1 MAEEDST
8 LIPGERAETSTGRRL
23 DNNPILKRGAVAM
36 SIVAFAAFALWSMR
50 GQNKPVE
57 GAQPERVVIRQTSD
71 FEPVKEPVQP
81 VTTPIEVQLP
91 TPVVTEQEP
100 TGDDKLLD
108 AARRAPVIAYG
119 GEKAPQRHRQ
129 NPDEGT
135 NTSSHYLPL
144 DANPGTLGSQ
154 GENEDQRFNRMLTP
168 TQLQGSRAGTLGN
181 RDFIVAMGTSIPCVL
196 ETALSSDQPGFASCV
211 INRDVL
217 SDNGRVVLMEK
228 GTQIVGEYR
237 GGLRRGQKRLFVLWN
252 RAKTPTGV
260 IITLASPATDA
271 LGRAGMDG
279 YVDTHWWER
288 FGSAILLSIVGDAA
302 SYANSRLQEGDV
314 EAQNT
319 TSAGQ
324 QAAAIAVEQS
334 INIPPTLLKHQGEV
348 VSIFVARDLHFSSV
362 YRLRVA
368 EPRNR
373 IYDRAVLGDFTPHID
388 TRHEIGVRK

>member
-1 MAEEDST
+1 MAEEEST
-8 LIPGERAETSTGRRL
+8 QIPGERAETSAGGRL
-23 DNNPILKRGAVAM
+23 DNNPILKRGAVAFA
-36 SIVAFAAFALWSMR
+36 IVVFVAFALWSMR
-50 GQNKPVE
+50 GQDKPSD

-71 FEPVKEPVQP
+71 FEPAKEPQP
-81 VTTPIEVQLP
+81 VATPPQVQLP
-91 TPVVTEQEP
+91 TPVAAERAP
-100 TGDDKLLD
+100 TDGDKLLD

-119 GEKAPQRHRQ
+119 GEKSPATRRQ
-129 NPDEGT
+129 DQGEASDQASN
-135 NTSSHYLPL
+135 YVPL
-144 DANPGTLGSQ
+144 GANPGGFASQ
-154 GENEDQRFNRMLTP
+154 GENEDQRFDRLLTP

-196 ETALSSDQPGFASCV
+196 ETALSSDQPGFTSCV

-237 GGLRRGQKRLFVLWN
+237 GGIRRGQKRLFVLWN
-252 RAKTPTGV
+252 RAKTPKGV

-271 LGRAGMDG
+271 LGRAGIGG

-288 FGSAILLSIVGDAA
+288 FGSAMLLSIVGDAS
-302 SYANSRLQEGDV
+302 SYASSRLQDSDV
-314 EAQNT
+314 DAQNT

-334 INIPPTLLKHQGEV
+334 INIPPTLMKHQGEL
-348 VSIFVARDLHFSSV
+348 VSIFIARDLDFSTV
-362 YRLRVA
+362 YRLRVT

-373 IYDRAVLGDFTPHID
+373 IYDRAALGDFSPSSKLVT
-388 TRHEIGVRK
+388 K

>member
-1 MAEEDST
+1 MAEEDNT
-8 LIPGERAETSTGRRL
+8 RIPGERAETSTGHRL
-23 DNNPILKRGAVAM
+23 ENNPILKRGAVAM
-36 SIVAFAAFALWSMR
+36 AIVAFVAFALWSMR
-50 GQNKPVE
+50 GQNKSVE
-57 GAQPERVVIRQTSD
+57 GIQPERVVIRQTSD
-71 FEPVKEPVQP
+71 FEPAKEPVQP
-81 VTTPIEVQLP
+81 VVTPTEVQLP

-100 TGDDKLLD
+100 AEDDKLLD

-119 GEKAPQRHRQ
+119 GEKAPTTHRQ
-129 NPDEGT
+129 NQDE
-135 NTSSHYLPL
+135 SSNASSNYLPF

-154 GENEDQRFNRMLTP
+154 GGNEDQRFNRMLTP
-168 TQLQGSRAGTLGN
+168 TQLQGARAGTLGN

-228 GTQIVGEYR
+228 GTQVVGEYR
-237 GGLRRGQKRLFVLWN
+237 GGLRRGQKRLFVLWS
-252 RAKTPTGV
+252 RAKTPKGV
-260 IITLASPATDA
+260 IIALASSATDA

-288 FGSAILLSIVGDAA
+288 FGSAILLSIVGDAT
-302 SYANSRLQEGDV
+302 SYANDQLQAGDV

-324 QAAAIAVEQS
+324 QAAAVAVEQS
-334 INIPPTLLKHQGEV
+334 INIPPTVLKHQGEL
-348 VSIFVARDLHFSSV
+348 VSIFVARDLDFSGV
-362 YRLRVA
+362 YRLHVT

-373 IYDRAVLGDFTPHID
+373 INDRAVLGDF
-388 TRHEIGVRK
+388 GVASTSVTK

>member
-1 MAEEDST
+1 MAEEEMT
-8 LIPGERAETSTGRRL
+8 QIPGERAETSAGGRL
-23 DNNPILKRGAVAM
+23 DNNPILKRGAVALA
-36 SIVAFAAFALWSMR
+36 IVVFVAFALWSMR
-50 GQNKPVE
+50 GQDKPSD
-57 GAQPERVVIRQTSD
+57 GAQPERVVIRQTLD
-71 FEPVKEPVQP
+71 FEPAKEPVQP
-81 VTTPIEVQLP
+81 VVPPPAVQLP
-91 TPVVTEQEP
+91 TPVAAERAP
-100 TGDDKLLD
+100 TDDDKLLD

-119 GEKAPQRHRQ
+119 GEKSPATRRQ
-129 NPDEGT
+129 DQ
-135 NTSSHYLPL
+135 
-144 DANPGTLGSQ
+144 DAAADQASNYVPFGNNQAGLGSQ
-154 GENEDQRFNRMLTP
+154 GENEDQRFDRLLTP

-196 ETALSSDQPGFASCV
+196 ETALSSDQLGFTSCV

-237 GGLRRGQKRLFVLWN
+237 GSLRRGQKRLFVLWN
-252 RAKTPTGV
+252 RAKTPKGV

-271 LGRAGMDG
+271 LGRAGIDG

-288 FGSAILLSIVGDAA
+288 FGSAMLLSIVGDAS
-302 SYANSRLQEGDV
+302 SYASSRLQDSDV

-334 INIPPTLLKHQGEV
+334 INIPPTLMKHQGEL
-348 VSIFVARDLHFSSV
+348 VSIFVARDLDFSSV
-362 YRLRVA
+362 YRLRVT

-373 IYDRAVLGDFTPHID
+373 IYDRAALGDFSPSSKLVT
-388 TRHEIGVRK
+388 K